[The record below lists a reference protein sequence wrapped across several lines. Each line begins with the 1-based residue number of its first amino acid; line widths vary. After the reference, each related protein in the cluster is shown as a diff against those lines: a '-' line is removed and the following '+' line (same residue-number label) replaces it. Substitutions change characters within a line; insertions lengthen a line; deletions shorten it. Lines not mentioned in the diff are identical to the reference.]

1 MHLVKFG
8 DFSAKLMNHGKI
20 QWAEIL
26 VEWHINQILNAI
38 MVSKYLEITYI
49 IDIEKEAIL
58 KILWRFTIS
67 HPVQSVL
74 DDLDWLAMRREHL

>member
-1 MHLVKFG
+1 MDHR
-8 DFSAKLMNHGKI
+8 KI

-26 VEWHINQILNAI
+26 VEWHINQI
-38 MVSKYLEITYI
+38 I
-49 IDIEKEAIL
+49 IDIEKEAIFE
-58 KILWRFTIS
+58 ILRRFTVS